1 MIDLKSLITTPL
13 KQKLQQGQFTYT
25 VELDPPKSSSANK
38 TLEEASRLKPYI
50 DAVNIADCPMAN
62 LRMSPIALAHIIQ
75 QDAGLETIFHLTCRD
90 RNIIGLQAELLGA
103 AALGVKNI
111 LTLTGDQ
118 PSRGDHPKAQGVFET
133 DSTGLIKLAHRLN
146 EGFDQT
152 EHALDKET
160 DFFIGSAANPGAED
174 LKQEREK
181 LKVKL
186 AAGTHFVQTQPIY
199 DPEIAKRFMEAVH
212 DLPVYVLIGILPL
225 KGPKMARYLHEKVPG
240 ITIPPKIMERMEKH
254 GKKAGLEIA
263 RELMDS
269 LHGISHG
276 LHIMPLN
283 DIDTVIQLRS

>member
-25 VELDPPKSSSANK
+25 VELDPPKSSSASK
-38 TLEEASRLKPYI
+38 TLEEASQLKPYI

-90 RNIIGLQAELLGA
+90 RNVIGLQAELLGA

-118 PSRGDHPKAQGVFET
+118 PSRGDHPEAQGVFET
-133 DSTGLIKLAHRLN
+133 DSTGLIKLANRLN
-146 EGFDQT
+146 QGFDKT
-152 EHALDKET
+152 DHALDEKT
-160 DFFIGSAANPGAED
+160 DFFIGSAANPGADD

-186 AAGTHFVQTQPIY
+186 AAGAHFVQTQPIY
-199 DPEIAKRFMEAVH
+199 DPEIAKRFMDAVQ

-240 ITIPPKIMERMEKH
+240 ITIPANIMERMEKH
-254 GKKAGLEIA
+254 GKQAGLEIA

-269 LHGISHG
+269 LQGICHG

-283 DIDTVIQLRS
+283 DIDTVLKLRS